1 MTQQVRKGYRNHR
14 KASWAAVLVVLVAA
28 ALAVVIPALGA
39 TDGTP
44 LPPQSANKV
53 IPTVVNVGGSNFS
66 CTAPMN
72 GRGPSVVGP
81 AGMSTFKVSNP
92 PNSATPVVYNSTN
105 TAGTATPLP
114 AGITFTLSG
123 VNGSGKGKY
132 FSFSVTGAR
141 VFHIGINGGS
151 DTAWY
156 DYVGYT
162 DNNAGHPYANGV
174 DGDGSLHA
182 TEKTPGDASTL
193 YAASYTTFCYKP
205 VVKIEGNVYNDIDGN
220 GSKNGSDGAFST
232 ARTVTLDNGA
242 STTTD
247 SSGNYT
253 FYVATGSTYK
263 VCVTQDLST
272 EAETQPF
279 GNTAPVGKSLC
290 HASPDVA
297 GYQLTPTDNVQTINF
312 GLTAGLTGGCN
323 VGLTS
328 PTTGGAT
335 YGATLSGSNCSTK
348 VNGQQLVF
356 NTYTDT
362 TGQFASLR
370 PTSYSGPPC
379 DVGANTNCVTVLEQL
394 AWDISPGSTPKTL
407 KYDDTFPY
415 TTYED
420 MPFCKVDPT
429 TGTFAP
435 AQVLPQKPSSTTYH
449 TSCLFDS
456 AQKLKT
462 KTGVWY
468 VERIDE
474 VYSAQDGGRG
484 LVG

>member
-14 KASWAAVLVVLVAA
+14 KGTWAAVLVVLAAA
-28 ALAVVIPALGA
+28 ALAVVLPALGA
-39 TDGTP
+39 ADGTP

-53 IPTVVNVGGSNFS
+53 IPTLVNVGGSNFS

-72 GRGPSVVGP
+72 GNGPSVVGP
-81 AGMSTFKVSNP
+81 AGMSPFKVSNP

-114 AGITFTLSG
+114 AGITFTLTG

-132 FSFSVTGAR
+132 FSFSVSGAR

-162 DNNAGHPYANGV
+162 DNAGHPYANGV

-182 TEKTPGDASTL
+182 TEKTPGDGSTL
-193 YAASYTTFCYKP
+193 YVASYTTFCYKP

-242 STTTD
+242 STTTGTG
-247 SSGNYT
+247 GNYT
-253 FYVATGSTYK
+253 FYVATGGTYK

-272 EAETQPF
+272 EAETQPS

-297 GYQLTPTDNVQTINF
+297 GYQLTPTDNVQNINF

-323 VGLTS
+323 VTQTS
-328 PTTGGAT
+328 SATGGAT
-335 YGATLSGSNCSTK
+335 YSINMPGSGCK
-348 VNGQQLVF
+348 LNGQQLAF
-356 NTYTDT
+356 TSWTDS
-362 TGQFASLR
+362 GSHYASLH
-370 PTSYSGPPC
+370 PTSAGLPACVVSS
-379 DVGANTNCVTVLEQL
+379 GANCTVVLEQL
-394 AWDISPGSTPKTL
+394 IWNLDAGSTPKAL
-407 KYDDTFPY
+407 KYDDTLPY
-415 TTYED
+415 GPTYED
-420 MPFCKVDPT
+420 MPYCKKDPMAGSFT
-429 TGTFAP
+429 P
-435 AQVLPQKPSSTTYH
+435 ADVLPQRADSSYH
-449 TSCLFDS
+449 TSCLYS
-456 AQKLKT
+456 STQTVKSKIVSEST
-462 KTGVWY
+462 SWY
-468 VERIDE
+468 VERIDK
-474 VYSAQDGGRG
+474 VYSAQDGSRSY
-484 LVG
+484 